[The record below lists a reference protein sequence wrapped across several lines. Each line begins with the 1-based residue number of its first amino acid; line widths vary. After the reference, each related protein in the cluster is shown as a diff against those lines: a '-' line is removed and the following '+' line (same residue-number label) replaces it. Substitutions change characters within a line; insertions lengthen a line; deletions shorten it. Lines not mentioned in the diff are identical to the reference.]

1 MENELKSIRY
11 QSEKYAKLTTLMNRV
26 NAEELIAAHEQQ
38 QTRKAAGVDGVTKA
52 EYEEKL
58 FANVRDLV
66 QRMKAFKYIPQPVR
80 RTYIPKLNGKMRPL
94 GIPAYEDRLVQ
105 KVMADILIDIYEPRF
120 LECSYGFR
128 PNKNAHDVVR
138 FINDAVMNRTVNF
151 VLDADIK
158 GFFDNLDQKWLMK
171 FLEHD
176 IADKNFLRYVARF
189 LKAGI
194 MEDAK
199 IYESDKGAPQGG
211 LISPILSNVYLY
223 YVLDLWVERVAKQR
237 CYGKAHYV
245 RYADDFLVLFEY
257 RTDAV
262 KFLRW
267 LKARLTKFGLELAE
281 DKTRI
286 VSFGRFFGTKDNFDF
301 LGFTFYNTKGR
312 NGVYRVGV
320 KSSTKKLNA
329 KRKALKAWLWT
340 RLREP
345 LEDTLRILN
354 LKLAGHYQYYGVNGN
369 LRELQKFRRYA
380 FNSTYRMLKRRSQ
393 RSKLQIQ
400 KFQEIWDKQV
410 AKPKITV
417 QIW

>member
-11 QSEKYAKLTTLMNRV
+11 QSEKYPKLTTLMNRV
-26 NAEELIAAHEQQ
+26 NAVELIAAHEQQ
-38 QTRKAAGVDGVTKA
+38 QTRKAVGVDGVTKA

-176 IADKNFLRYVARF
+176 IADKNFLRYVTRF

-211 LISPILSNVYLY
+211 LISPVLSNVYLH

-267 LKARLTKFGLELAE
+267 LKERLTKFGLELAE

-286 VSFGRFFGTKDNFDF
+286 VPFGRFFGTKDNFDF

-354 LKLAGHYQYYGVNGN
+354 LKLAGHYRYYGVNGN
-369 LRELQKFRRYA
+369 LRELQKFRLYA

-393 RSKLQIQ
+393 RSKLRIQ

-410 AKPKITV
+410 ARPKITV

>member
-354 LKLAGHYQYYGVNGN
+354 LKLAGHYRYYGVNGN

>member
-1 MENELKSIRY
+1 M
-11 QSEKYAKLTTLMNRV
+11 
-26 NAEELIAAHEQQ
+26 
-38 QTRKAAGVDGVTKA
+38 
-52 EYEEKL
+52 
-58 FANVRDLV
+58 
-66 QRMKAFKYIPQPVR
+66 
-80 RTYIPKLNGKMRPL
+80 
-94 GIPAYEDRLVQ
+94 
-105 KVMADILIDIYEPRF
+105 
-120 LECSYGFR
+120 
-128 PNKNAHDVVR
+128 R

-176 IADKNFLRYVARF
+176 IADKNFLRYVTRF

-211 LISPILSNVYLY
+211 LISPVLSNVYLH

-267 LKARLTKFGLELAE
+267 LKERLTKFGLELAE

-286 VSFGRFFGTKDNFDF
+286 VPFGRFFGTKDNFDF

-312 NGVYRVGV
+312 NVVYRVGV

-354 LKLAGHYQYYGVNGN
+354 LKLAGHYRYYGVNGN
-369 LRELQKFRRYA
+369 LRELQKFRLYA

-393 RSKLQIQ
+393 RSKLRIQ

-410 AKPKITV
+410 ARPKITV

>member
-26 NAEELIAAHEQQ
+26 NAVELIAAYEQQ

-105 KVMADILIDIYEPRF
+105 KVMADILIDIYEPRV

-128 PNKNAHDVVR
+128 SNKNAHDVVR

-199 IYESDKGAPQGG
+199 IYESDKGHRK
-211 LISPILSNVYLY
+211 V
-223 YVLDLWVERVAKQR
+223 D
-237 CYGKAHYV
+237 
-245 RYADDFLVLFEY
+245 
-257 RTDAV
+257 
-262 KFLRW
+262 
-267 LKARLTKFGLELAE
+267 
-281 DKTRI
+281 
-286 VSFGRFFGTKDNFDF
+286 SFRP
-301 LGFTFYNTKGR
+301 
-312 NGVYRVGV
+312 
-320 KSSTKKLNA
+320 S
-329 KRKALKAWLWT
+329 
-340 RLREP
+340 
-345 LEDTLRILN
+345 
-354 LKLAGHYQYYGVNGN
+354 
-369 LRELQKFRRYA
+369 
-380 FNSTYRMLKRRSQ
+380 YRMYTC
-393 RSKLQIQ
+393 
-400 KFQEIWDKQV
+400 
-410 AKPKITV
+410 ITC
-417 QIW
+417 

>member
-354 LKLAGHYQYYGVNGN
+354 LKLAGHYRYYGVNGN

-393 RSKLQIQ
+393 RSKLQSL
-400 KFQEIWDKQV
+400 
-410 AKPKITV
+410 
-417 QIW
+417 

>member
-26 NAEELIAAHEQQ
+26 NAVELISAHEQQ

-58 FANVRDLV
+58 FTNVRDLV

-120 LECSYGFR
+120 LGCSYGFR

-176 IADKNFLRYVARF
+176 IADKNFLRYVSRF

-199 IYESDKGAPQGG
+199 IHESDKGAPQGG
-211 LISPILSNVYLY
+211 LISPVLSNVYLH

-237 CYGKAHYV
+237 CNGKVHYV

-262 KFLRW
+262 KLLHW
-267 LKARLTKFGLELAE
+267 LKERLTKFGLELAE

-286 VSFGRFFGTKDNFDF
+286 VPFGRFFGTKDNFDF

-312 NGVYRVGV
+312 NGVYRVGI

-354 LKLAGHYQYYGVNGN
+354 LKLAGHYRYYGVNGN
-369 LRELQKFRRYA
+369 LRELQKFRLYA
-380 FNSTYRMLKRRSQ
+380 FKSTYRMLKRRSQ
-393 RSKLQIQ
+393 RCKLQIS
-400 KFQEIWDKQV
+400 KFEEIWDKHV

-417 QIW
+417 RIW

>member
-11 QSEKYAKLTTLMNRV
+11 HSEKYAKLTTLMNRV
-26 NAEELIAAHEQQ
+26 NAVELIAAHEQQ

-66 QRMKAFKYIPQPVR
+66 QRMKAFKYIPKPVR

-151 VLDADIK
+151 VLDDDIK

-211 LISPILSNVYLY
+211 LISPVLSNVYLH

-267 LKARLTKFGLELAE
+267 LKARLTQFGLELAE

-286 VSFGRFFGTKDNFDF
+286 VPFGRFFGTKDNFDF
-301 LGFTFYNTKGR
+301 LGFTFYNTKRR

-354 LKLAGHYQYYGVNGN
+354 LKLAGHYRYYGVNGN

-410 AKPKITV
+410 ARPKITV

>member
-354 LKLAGHYQYYGVNGN
+354 LKLAGHYRYYGVNGN
-369 LRELQKFRRYA
+369 LRELQKFRLYA

-393 RSKLQIQ
+393 RSKLRIQ

-410 AKPKITV
+410 ARPKITV